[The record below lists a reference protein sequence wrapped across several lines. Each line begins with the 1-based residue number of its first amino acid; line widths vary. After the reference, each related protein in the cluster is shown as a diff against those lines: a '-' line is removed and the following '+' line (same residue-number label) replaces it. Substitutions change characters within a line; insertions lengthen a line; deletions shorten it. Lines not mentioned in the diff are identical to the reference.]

1 MKKKIIIVM
10 ALLLTQTIC
19 AFGQN
24 IPLLNVPSP
33 EVAGLGTYGTIP
45 VGLYTGMPDIS
56 VPLHEMRAGGQ
67 SFPLVASYHLAS
79 VKPQMQE
86 GCLGI
91 GWNLQAGGYISRSVN
106 GIYDEKMHTDGYAP
120 GFYANAHRL
129 KGMSTDRFENAC
141 LDIVASDGSNSY
153 YELSAD
159 EFSFSFFGHSG
170 TFYYNEDGGWT
181 VISDEDIRVEFNPA
195 DGEGFIG
202 LKGLRPEIKPGS
214 WGASNTN
221 NRFFNK
227 FTLITPDG
235 CRYEFGGINATEY
248 SIPYYTRYNSDFI
261 ATTWQL
267 SRIVTPENRT
277 ITYTYEAKDLICDLK
292 YVPQSKTV
300 TGLPCT
306 ASNPSRGRDAM
317 TGFLILPVRL
327 ASIETPDETISFSY
341 FYDLAYGG
349 RFWKNALGW
358 IKGKYQA
365 QSIYHPFETLNY
377 FQFASFIS
385 RSIDTESDLTVQ
397 NSIQASLTH
406 STLHRISVQS
416 KYSKTH
422 ARSIYFDYVF
432 NNRRKLSRIA
442 WREGIPA
449 LIPDYA
455 QASGVMYLRGYK
467 IPESTEPDKDMEYD
481 FAYNTTNPMPDN
493 YVSPETDD
501 WGYYVGSNVSF
512 AAIPVFTKPAP
523 SLVYSQSDVLTEIT
537 YPTGGKTRFEY
548 ELNSYSKVVDVTHTR
563 VENHSGKAGG
573 LRVSA
578 VSRYDDNGA
587 LLDTKKYYYAESRN
601 AGSASSGILREAPA
615 HEIIYTAP
623 KGITLRQKSQGGYFA
638 SVTNLNSPVVGYSY
652 VIEET
657 LDAAGNSQGYIR
669 HSFSNYD
676 TDIFG
681 NTHFDEPALYSN
693 SSGESAVKPFTSR
706 SLERGKLLSEEYY
719 NSAGRLVKKREQ
731 RYKEVNPGSFKSAH
745 QAVVYFCTDIDFV
758 SYDCV
763 GTLTRVYT
771 HSYLPCSMD
780 EKEYPSDGSGTSFS
794 TQRMLTYNTH
804 RLLKEESIL
813 TSKGDKRTI
822 RYTYPADQSGYQW
835 MVNANMLSPIVEKTT
850 SEGGKSVKEIW
861 AYDHWYTGTKYIP
874 HVKSIT
880 REFNPLSSRTVYEVQ
895 ATDRYSNPVEF
906 VSKGVTNICI
916 WSYEGKRLIARIEN
930 ASYDK
935 VESLLGKSPQSFS
948 EASRPDN
955 ATYNLIAGIR
965 HKLPKAQVYI
975 YKYTPGLQVESVTSP
990 NGQTVFYKYDYM
1002 DRLREEY
1009 FHEKTAAGLLQKKI
1023 LNLHDYHYQHEST
1036 NIIK

>member
-1 MKKKIIIVM
+1 MNRKIIIVM

-45 VGLYTGMPDIS
+45 VGLYTGVPDIS
-56 VPLHEMRAGGQ
+56 VPLHEMKAGGQ
-67 SFPLVASYHLAS
+67 SFPLMASYHLTL

-106 GIYDEKMHTDGYAP
+106 GMYDEKMHTDGYAP

-129 KGMSTDRFENAC
+129 KGMSNSQFSDAC
-141 LDIVASDGSNSY
+141 QDIRAAGSSNSY

-159 EFSFSFFGHSG
+159 EFSFNFFGHSG

-195 DGEGFIG
+195 NGEGFVN

-248 SIPYYTRYNSDFI
+248 SIPYYTRYDSDLI

-267 SRIVTPENRT
+267 SRIVTPDNRT
-277 ITYTYEAKDLICDLK
+277 ITYTYEATDLICDLK
-292 YVPQSKTV
+292 YVPQAKNV
-300 TGLPCT
+300 TGILCT
-306 ASNPSRGRDAM
+306 TANPSSGRDAM
-317 TGFLILPVRL
+317 TGFLIMPVRI

-349 RFWKNALGW
+349 RFWKEALGW
-358 IKGKYQA
+358 MKGTYRA
-365 QSIYHPFETLNY
+365 QSIYRPAETFNS
-377 FQFASFIS
+377 FHFASFING
-385 RSIDTESDLTVQ
+385 SINTETDITLQ
-397 NSIQASLTH
+397 NSIQACLTH

-416 KYSKTH
+416 KYDETH
-422 ARSIYFDYVF
+422 AKSIYFDYVF
-432 NNRRKLSRIA
+432 NNRRKLSLIA
-442 WREGIPA
+442 WREGIPK

-455 QASGVMYLRGYK
+455 QALGVLYLRGYK
-467 IPESTEPDKDMEYD
+467 ISESMAPDKDLEYN
-481 FAYNTTNPMPDN
+481 FAYNTTNPMPGN

-501 WGYYVGSNVSF
+501 WGYYVGSNISF
-512 AAIPVFTKPAP
+512 AAMPVFTKPAP
-523 SLVYSQSDVLTEIT
+523 SLIYSQSDVLTEIN
-537 YPTGGKTRFEY
+537 YPTGGTSRFEY
-548 ELNSYSKVVDVTHTR
+548 ELNSYSKVVDATHTR
-563 VENHSGKAGG
+563 LKNQSGKAGG

-578 VSRYDDNGA
+578 VSRYDRDGT
-587 LLDTKKYYYAESRN
+587 LLDKKKYYYAEN
-601 AGSASSGILREAPA
+601 KNTGSASSGILREAPT
-615 HEIIYTAP
+615 HEISYTAP
-623 KGITLRQKSQGGYFA
+623 KGITLTQKSQGGYFA
-638 SVTNLNSPVVGYSY
+638 SVTNLNSPVVGYSC

-669 HSFSNYD
+669 HRFSNYD
-676 TDIFG
+676 ADIFG
-681 NTHFDEPALYSN
+681 NTHPDEPALYSN

-731 RYKEVNPGSFKSAH
+731 RYQAVNPGSFKSAH
-745 QAVVYFCTDIDFV
+745 QTVVFFCTDADLLR
-758 SYDCV
+758 YGCV

-771 HSYLPCSMD
+771 HSYLPCSID
-780 EKEYPSDGSGTSFS
+780 ETEYPSEGEGTGFS
-794 TQRMLTYNTH
+794 TQRTLAYDTH

-813 TSKGDKRTI
+813 TSKGDKRTVS
-822 RYTYPADQSGYQW
+822 YAYPADQSNYRW
-835 MVNANMLSPIVEKTT
+835 MVDANMLSPVVEKTT
-850 SEGGKSVKEIW
+850 TGGGKSVKETW
-861 AYDHWYTGTKYIP
+861 VYGSRYTGSKYIP

-880 REFNPLSSRTVYEVQ
+880 RKFDYFGARTMYEVK
-895 ATDRYSNPVEF
+895 ATDQYSNPVEF

-916 WSYEGKRLIARIEN
+916 WGFEGKRLIARIEN
-930 ASYDK
+930 ASCDK

-948 EASRPDN
+948 GASRPDN
-955 ATYNLIAGIR
+955 AMYRLLENIR
-965 HKLPKAQVYI
+965 HKLPKAQVHI

-990 NGQTVFYKYDYM
+990 DGQTVFYKYDYM

-1009 FHEKTAAGLLQKKI
+1009 FYGKTADGRTRKNI